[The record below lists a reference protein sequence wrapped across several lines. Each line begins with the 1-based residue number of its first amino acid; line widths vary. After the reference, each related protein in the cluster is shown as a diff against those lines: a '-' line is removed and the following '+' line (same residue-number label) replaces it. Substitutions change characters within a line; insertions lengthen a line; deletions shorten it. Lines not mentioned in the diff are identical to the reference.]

1 MKIKSI
7 FEICGNGL
15 MYVFTVVQ
23 TKEIFQIISLVLS
36 ILISLIII
44 ISKVIEWIKKAN
56 ADGKITKEEINE
68 LTNNVK
74 EDVNEIKEN
83 VDQIVDIIEEQEKEK

>member
-23 TKEIFQIISLVLS
+23 TKEIFQIISLCLS

-44 ISKVIEWIKKAN
+44 VSKVVEWFKKAKE
-56 ADGKITKEEINE
+56 DGKITKEELNE

-74 EDVNEIKEN
+74 EDVNDIKDNVEEIIE
-83 VDQIVDIIEEQEKEK
+83 IIEEQEKEN

>member
-7 FEICGNGL
+7 FEVFGNAS
-15 MYVFTVVQ
+15 MYVLTVVQ

-44 ISKVIEWIKKAN
+44 VSKVIEWFKKAN
-56 ADGKITKEEINE
+56 ADGKITKEELNE
-68 LTNNVK
+68 ITNNVK
-74 EDVNEIKEN
+74 EDVNDIKDNVEEIIE
-83 VDQIVDIIEEQEKEK
+83 IIEEQEKEN